1 MSRILLLAVL
11 LGVLVPVLGNEPQE
25 LPKDLAYS
33 DIKTGVVFPA
43 RLGKFHKTEIR
54 LNSNAVVGTIIRY
67 EGDRLGCAA
76 HVYIYALSEK
86 PQPISREEFMEH
98 WEKVRGAVLN
108 PDPKAGR
115 VEESESIQK
124 LAYSRNS
131 REYAMRE
138 VFSIRTKGGG
148 TYYSE
153 LLLLPCGDQAV
164 KLRITVPKAEKEAVM
179 EAKDFIREFCKLF
192 FTAKP
197 AEFKPLEETTPPE
210 TAQTKP

>member
-1 MSRILLLAVL
+1 MIRFLLLTML
-11 LGVLVPVLGNEPQE
+11 LCGLVPVLGDEPQE

-33 DIKTGVVFPA
+33 DVKTGVVFPA

-67 EGDRLGCAA
+67 EGDRIGCAA

-86 PQPISREEFMEH
+86 PHSISREEFMEH
-98 WEKVRGAVLN
+98 WEKVRAAVLN
-108 PDPKAGR
+108 PKAR
-115 VEESESIQK
+115 VEEAESVQK
-124 LAYSRNS
+124 LEFSRND

-138 VFSIRTKGGG
+138 VFSILTKGGG

-164 KLRITVPKAEKEAVM
+164 KLRITVPKAEKAAVM

-192 FTAKP
+192 FPAKP
-197 AEFKPLEETTPPE
+197 AEFKPAAE
-210 TAQTKP
+210 TASPVTTQTEP

>member
-1 MSRILLLAVL
+1 MSRILLLTIL
-11 LGVLVPVLGNEPQE
+11 LSMLVPVLGNEPQE

-43 RLGKFHKTEIR
+43 RLGRFHKTEIR

-67 EGDRLGCAA
+67 EGDHMGCAA
-76 HVYIYALSEK
+76 DVYIYALSEK

-98 WEKVRGAVLN
+98 WEKVRAAVLN

-115 VEESESIQK
+115 VEESESVQK
-124 LAYSRNS
+124 LAYSRNE

-164 KLRITVPKAEKEAVM
+164 KLRITVPKAEKTAVM

-192 FTAKP
+192 FTAGP
-197 AEFKPLEETTPPE
+197 VEFKPAAETAKAD

>member
-1 MSRILLLAVL
+1 
-11 LGVLVPVLGNEPQE
+11 
-25 LPKDLAYS
+25 
-33 DIKTGVVFPA
+33 
-43 RLGKFHKTEIR
+43 
-54 LNSNAVVGTIIRY
+54 
-67 EGDRLGCAA
+67 
-76 HVYIYALSEK
+76 
-86 PQPISREEFMEH
+86 MEH
-98 WEKVRGAVLN
+98 WEKVRAAVLN

-115 VEESESIQK
+115 VEEAESVQK
-124 LAYSRNS
+124 LVFSRNE

-153 LLLLPCGDQAV
+153 LVLLPCGDQAV

-197 AEFKPLEETTPPE
+197 AEFNPAAE
-210 TAQTKP
+210 TASQVTTQPQP

>member
-1 MSRILLLAVL
+1 MSLILLLAVL
-11 LGVLVPVLGNEPQE
+11 LGVLVPVLGKEPQE
-25 LPKDLAYS
+25 LPKNLAYS

-54 LNSNAVVGTIIRY
+54 LNSNAVVGTTIRY

-76 HVYIYALSEK
+76 HVYIYALSER

-98 WEKVRGAVLN
+98 WEKVRAAVLN

-115 VEESESIQK
+115 VEESESVQK
-124 LAYSRNS
+124 LAYSRNN

-164 KLRITVPKAEKEAVM
+164 KLRITVPKAEKAAIMDVKE
-179 EAKDFIREFCKLF
+179 FIREFCRLF

-197 AEFKPLEETTPPE
+197 AEFKPSTEPAAADTT
-210 TAQTKP
+210 QTQP

>member
-1 MSRILLLAVL
+1 
-11 LGVLVPVLGNEPQE
+11 
-25 LPKDLAYS
+25 
-33 DIKTGVVFPA
+33 
-43 RLGKFHKTEIR
+43 
-54 LNSNAVVGTIIRY
+54 
-67 EGDRLGCAA
+67 
-76 HVYIYALSEK
+76 
-86 PQPISREEFMEH
+86 MEH
-98 WEKVRGAVLN
+98 WEKVRAAVLN

-115 VEESESIQK
+115 VEEAESVQK
-124 LAYSRNS
+124 MVFSQNE

-164 KLRITVPKAEKEAVM
+164 KLRITVPKAEKTAVM

-197 AEFKPLEETTPPE
+197 AEFKPAAETAAAD

>member
-1 MSRILLLAVL
+1 MIRFLMLAILLCALI
-11 LGVLVPVLGNEPQE
+11 PVLGSEPQE

-33 DIKTGVVFPA
+33 DVKTGVVFPA

-54 LNSNAVVGTIIRY
+54 LNSNAVVGSIIRY

-76 HVYIYALSEK
+76 DVYIYALSEN

-98 WEKVRGAVLN
+98 WEKVRSAVLN
-108 PDPKAGR
+108 PDPKTGR
-115 VEESESIQK
+115 VEESESVQK
-124 LAYSRNS
+124 LTYSRNQ

-164 KLRITVPKAEKEAVM
+164 KLRITVPKAEKTAVTD
-179 EAKDFIREFCKLF
+179 AKEFIREFCRLF

-197 AEFKPLEETTPPE
+197 AEFKPEPASTD
-210 TAQTKP
+210 TAQPQP

>member
-1 MSRILLLAVL
+1 MSRFLLLTML
-11 LGVLVPVLGNEPQE
+11 LYGLVPLLGNEPQE

-33 DIKTGVVFPA
+33 DVKTGVVFPA

-54 LNSNAVVGTIIRY
+54 LNSNAVVGTVIRY
-67 EGDRLGCAA
+67 QGDRLGCAA
-76 HVYIYALSEK
+76 DVYIYAFSET
-86 PQPISREEFMEH
+86 PRPISREEFMEH
-98 WEKVRGAVLN
+98 WEKVRSAVLN
-108 PDPKAGR
+108 PDPKTGR
-115 VEESESIQK
+115 VEESESVQK
-124 LAYSRNS
+124 LTYSRNQ

-164 KLRITVPKAEKEAVM
+164 KLRITVPKAEKAAVM
-179 EAKDFIREFCKLF
+179 DAKDFIREFCRLF

-197 AEFKPLEETTPPE
+197 AEFKPAAETAAAD